1 MPLCILNRQ
10 GSHCARV
17 GDAVNVG
24 KTYVGD
30 LKGESDTREFYRVP
44 AGFSAR
50 RDRLV
55 QDLVRKC
62 RDGGM
67 AVVSAPAG
75 FGKTALLLQYAD
87 SIKEDMT
94 RGDVGLID
102 AQGMR
107 PAELGERL
115 RRLQR
120 DIAPTASPVVIVD
133 NMPRL
138 IRYLICAIRASRSL
152 SPAFPPTMNSSRRWG
167 RARSFPLDPCWSSRE
182 NTLSGRAYTQSRP
195 RLMSII

>member
-1 MPLCILNRQ
+1 MPLWQPARILNRQ

-24 KTYVGD
+24 KTYVGN

-120 DIAPTASPVVIVD
+120 DIAPTASPVVIAHKRQMDLLLTRV
-133 NMPRL
+133 
-138 IRYLICAIRASRSL
+138 SL
-152 SPAFPPTMNSSRRWG
+152 GFIKRFSTTCSRRAMACSGSFALCWRWDRERWPILR
-167 RARSFPLDPCWSSRE
+167 RAGC
-182 NTLSGRAYTQSRP
+182 A
-195 RLMSII
+195 

>member
-1 MPLCILNRQ
+1 MPLWQPARILNRQ
-10 GSHCARV
+10 GSRCARV

-133 NMPRL
+133 NMPRFGKRGCNVWL
-138 IRYLICAIRASRSL
+138 IR
-152 SPAFPPTMNSSRRWG
+152 
-167 RARSFPLDPCWSSRE
+167 
-182 NTLSGRAYTQSRP
+182 
-195 RLMSII
+195 

>member
-1 MPLCILNRQ
+1 M
-10 GSHCARV
+10 
-17 GDAVNVG
+17 
-24 KTYVGD
+24 
-30 LKGESDTREFYRVP
+30 
-44 AGFSAR
+44 
-50 RDRLV
+50 

-133 NMPRL
+133 NMPRFGKAGL
-138 IRYLICAIRASRSL
+138 QRVVDTLFDLRDQGFEIVVSCLPTNHEFIKAVGGRVRS
-152 SPAFPPTMNSSRRWG
+152 SPP
-167 RARSFPLDPCWSSRE
+167 DPCWFSRE
-182 NTLSGRAYTQSRP
+182 NTLSGRVYTQSRP

>member
-1 MPLCILNRQ
+1 MLYISPSNLTTDLFAEFTMPLWQPARILNR
-10 GSHCARV
+10 HAHVAREW
-17 GDAVNVG
+17 GCSECWQNVCG
-24 KTYVGD
+24 TE
-30 LKGESDTREFYRVP
+30 GESDTREFDRVP

-67 AVVSAPAG
+67 AVVGAPAG

-87 SIKEDMT
+87 SITEDMT
-94 RGDVGLID
+94 RGDVGLTD

-120 DIAPTASPVVIVD
+120 DIAPAASPVVIVD
-133 NMPRL
+133 NMPRFGQAGL
-138 IRYLICAIRASRSL
+138 QRVVDTLFDLRDQGFAR
-152 SPAFPPTMNSSRRWG
+152 SSRLLP
-167 RARSFPLDPCWSSRE
+167 SHQP
-182 NTLSGRAYTQSRP
+182 
-195 RLMSII
+195 

>member
-1 MPLCILNRQ
+1 MPWEVDGKYREIGRYAIYLPQSNKQDLFAEFTMPLWQPARILNRQ
-10 GSHCARV
+10 GSRCARV
-17 GDAVNVG
+17 GDAVGVG

-30 LKGESDTREFYRVP
+30 VKGESDTREFYRVP

-94 RGDVGLID
+94 RGDVVLS
-102 AQGMR
+102 MR
-107 PAELGERL
+107 RECVPLSLGSVCDVYSAISRQPL
-115 RRLQR
+115 R
-120 DIAPTASPVVIVD
+120 
-133 NMPRL
+133 
-138 IRYLICAIRASRSL
+138 
-152 SPAFPPTMNSSRRWG
+152 
-167 RARSFPLDPCWSSRE
+167 PL
-182 NTLSGRAYTQSRP
+182 
-195 RLMSII
+195 

>member
-1 MPLCILNRQ
+1 M
-10 GSHCARV
+10 SVA
-17 GDAVNVG
+17 
-24 KTYVGD
+24 KTYGGD
-30 LKGESDTREFYRVP
+30 LKGQPDTREFCRVP

-62 RDGGM
+62 RDNGM

-107 PAELGERL
+107 PAELAERI

-120 DIAPTASPVVIVD
+120 DIEPTASPVVIVD
-133 NMPRL
+133 NMPRFGRAGLQRVVDLLFDLRDQGFEIVVSCLPTNRDFIKAVGESSL
-138 IRYLICAIRASRSL
+138 IPARSL
-152 SPAFPPTMNSSRRWG
+152 LVQPREYG
-167 RARSFPLDPCWSSRE
+167 E
-182 NTLSGRAYTQSRP
+182 NTLSGRACTRSRP
-195 RLMSII
+195 RLTSTI